1 LLKLTSFE
9 YISVIDDPELTKIV
23 NATLNDTDNVD
34 VRITAAVPVPKTL
47 RDVDAIES
55 FLRDWFRKIDVSNI

>member
-1 LLKLTSFE
+1 MLKLTSFE